1 MNVRSSDSVLTLS
14 IAAVERDTGLSKV
27 KIGPCGGG
35 AYCGSLVWLKPGVE
49 TPAKVGQRIFYDMK
63 PDGTD
68 AWKGSA
74 FNPEDGKTYSGKMSL
89 SGGTLTTAGCAMG
102 GMICKSSTWTRS
114 GCRTARS
121 SWWTR
126 LSGPPTRRRA
136 SWSCVK

>member
-1 MNVRSSDSVLTLS
+1 MKSGLFAALAVAALALTVAPACAGDPSGTWL
-14 IAAVERDTGLSKV
+14 RDTGASRV
-27 KIGPCGGG
+27 KIGPCGRG

-68 AWKGSA
+68 SWKGSA

-102 GMICKSSTWTRS
+102 GMICKSSTWTR
-114 GCRTARS
+114 AN
-121 SWWTR
+121 
-126 LSGPPTRRRA
+126 
-136 SWSCVK
+136 